1 MTKTRAPRRPVVL
14 LRPVPG
20 TSTIHELWA
29 GTKLIAVFLISV
41 LLTFFPT
48 WTAIGAVA
56 ALVILTAWLAHIP
69 RGAVPTIP
77 IWMVALVIGGS
88 LTVFFS
94 GGPPFWHIGGLTI
107 GFHGVLAVARTTAV
121 AAVLLGT
128 GAMVSWT
135 TNVSE
140 IAPAVAVLGRP
151 LKVFGIPVD
160 ERAATLAL
168 ALRSFPMLSDEF
180 RVLIAARRLRPP
192 QVREGRRHRVAPGD
206 RRRNG
211 RRVIR
216 GAVARSSAPSMRKCA
231 SNGRKSGYLGMLGT
245 GVTRGLPLQCPVRR
259 ALRLLQRLTH
269 VKAPQEH
276 LGEIGLQRGE
286 SGPEALSTGG
296 GDLLTA

>member
-94 GGPPFWHIGGLTI
+94 GGPPFWHIGG
-107 GFHGVLAVARTTAV
+107 
-121 AAVLLGT
+121 
-128 GAMVSWT
+128 S
-135 TNVSE
+135 
-140 IAPAVAVLGRP
+140 P
-151 LKVFGIPVD
+151 
-160 ERAATLAL
+160 
-168 ALRSFPMLSDEF
+168 SDF
-180 RVLIAARRLRPP
+180 TVCSRWPARRRSPRCCWARAPWCRGRQMSPRSRPP
-192 QVREGRRHRVAPGD
+192 WPCWG
-206 RRRNG
+206 
-211 RRVIR
+211 
-216 GAVARSSAPSMRKCA
+216 
-231 SNGRKSGYLGMLGT
+231 
-245 GVTRGLPLQCPVRR
+245 
-259 ALRLLQRLTH
+259 
-269 VKAPQEH
+269 
-276 LGEIGLQRGE
+276 
-286 SGPEALSTGG
+286 GP
-296 GDLLTA
+296 

>member
-1 MTKTRAPRRPVVL
+1 MTTTRAPRRPVVL

-41 LLTFFPT
+41 LLTLFPT

-56 ALVILTAWLAHIP
+56 GMVILTAWLAHIP

-77 IWMVALVIGGS
+77 MWMLALVIGGS

-121 AAVLLGT
+121 AIVLLGA

-140 IAPAVAVLGRP
+140 IAPAVALLGRP

-168 ALRSFPMLSDEF
+168 SLRSFPMLFDEF

-192 QVREGRRHRVAPGD
+192 QVREGRRGFRWVSEVVDMLTAAITVALRRASEMGDAITARGGTGQIAAHPARPGLRD
-206 RRRNG
+206 
-211 RRVIR
+211 
-216 GAVARSSAPSMRKCA
+216 AVALLLLIAV
-231 SNGRKSGYLGMLGT
+231 GT
-245 GVTRGLPLQCPVRR
+245 AVVLFEVL
-259 ALRLLQRLTH
+259 
-269 VKAPQEH
+269 
-276 LGEIGLQRGE
+276 
-286 SGPEALSTGG
+286 
-296 GDLLTA
+296 

>member
-1 MTKTRAPRRPVVL
+1 MTTTRAPRRPVVL

-20 TSTIHELWA
+20 TSLIHELWA
-29 GTKLIAVFLISV
+29 GTKLVAVFLISV
-41 LLTFFPT
+41 LLTLFPT

-69 RGAVPTIP
+69 RGAMPTIP

-94 GGPPFWHIGGLTI
+94 GGPPFWHIGGMTI

-121 AAVLLGT
+121 AIVLLGT

-140 IAPAVAVLGRP
+140 IAPAVALLGRP

-192 QVREGRRHRVAPGD
+192 QVREGRRGLRWVAEIVDMLTAAITVALRRASEMGDAITARGGTGQIAAHPTRPGLRD
-206 RRRNG
+206 
-211 RRVIR
+211 
-216 GAVARSSAPSMRKCA
+216 AVALLIIIAI
-231 SNGRKSGYLGMLGT
+231 GT
-245 GVTRGLPLQCPVRR
+245 AVVLFEVL
-259 ALRLLQRLTH
+259 
-269 VKAPQEH
+269 
-276 LGEIGLQRGE
+276 
-286 SGPEALSTGG
+286 
-296 GDLLTA
+296 

>member
-1 MTKTRAPRRPVVL
+1 MTKTRAQRRPVVL

-20 TSTIHELWA
+20 TSPIHELWA
-29 GTKLIAVFLISV
+29 GTKLLAVFLISV
-41 LLTFFPT
+41 LLTLFPT

-56 ALVILTAWLAHIP
+56 ALVILTAWLARIP

-77 IWMVALVIGGS
+77 IWLVALVIGGS

-151 LKVFGIPVD
+151 LKILGIPVD

-180 RVLIAARRLRPP
+180 RMLIAARRLRPP
-192 QVREGRRHRVAPGD
+192 QVREGRRGFRWITEV
-206 RRRNG
+206 
-211 RRVIR
+211 V
-216 GAVARSSAPSMRKCA
+216 
-231 SNGRKSGYLGMLGT
+231 
-245 GVTRGLPLQCPVRR
+245 
-259 ALRLLQRLTH
+259 
-269 VKAPQEH
+269 
-276 LGEIGLQRGE
+276 
-286 SGPEALSTGG
+286 
-296 GDLLTA
+296 DLLTAAITAALRRASEMGDAITARGGTGQISAHPARPGVRDAIALSLVIAVGTAVVLFEVL

>member
-94 GGPPFWHIGGLTI
+94 GGPPFCHIGGLTI

-192 QVREGRRHRVAPGD
+192 QVREGRR
-206 RRRNG
+206 G
-211 RRVIR
+211 RRGLRWIAEAVDMLTAAITAALRRASEMGDAITAR
-216 GAVARSSAPSMRKCA
+216 G
-231 SNGRKSGYLGMLGT
+231 GT
-245 GVTRGLPLQCPVRR
+245 GQISAHPARPGLNDAI
-259 ALRLLQRLTH
+259 ALLL
-269 VKAPQEH
+269 VIAV
-276 LGEIGLQRGE
+276 G
-286 SGPEALSTGG
+286 
-296 GDLLTA
+296 TAVVLFEVL

>member
-1 MTKTRAPRRPVVL
+1 MTTTRAPRRPVVL

-41 LLTFFPT
+41 LLTLFPT
-48 WTAIGAVA
+48 WAAIGAVA
-56 ALVILTAWLAHIP
+56 GLVILTAWLAHIP

-77 IWMVALVIGGS
+77 MWMLALVIGGS

-121 AAVLLGT
+121 AIVLLGA

-140 IAPAVAVLGRP
+140 IAPAVALLGRP

-168 ALRSFPMLSDEF
+168 SLRSFPMLFDEF
-180 RVLIAARRLRPP
+180 RVLVAARRLRPP
-192 QVREGRRHRVAPGD
+192 QVREGRRGFRWVSEVVDMLTAAITVALRRASEMGDAITARGGTGQIAAHPARPGLRD
-206 RRRNG
+206 
-211 RRVIR
+211 
-216 GAVARSSAPSMRKCA
+216 AVALALLIA
-231 SNGRKSGYLGMLGT
+231 VGT
-245 GVTRGLPLQCPVRR
+245 AVVLFEVL
-259 ALRLLQRLTH
+259 
-269 VKAPQEH
+269 
-276 LGEIGLQRGE
+276 
-286 SGPEALSTGG
+286 
-296 GDLLTA
+296 

>member
-1 MTKTRAPRRPVVL
+1 MTTTRAPRRPVVL

-20 TSTIHELWA
+20 TSPIHELWA

-41 LLTFFPT
+41 LLTLFPT

-56 ALVILTAWLAHIP
+56 ALVIITAWLAHIP
-69 RGAVPTIP
+69 RGAMPTIP

-94 GGPPFWHIGGLTI
+94 GGPPFWHIGGMTI

-121 AAVLLGT
+121 AIVLLGT

-140 IAPAVAVLGRP
+140 IAPAVAMLGRP

-180 RVLIAARRLRPP
+180 RVLIAARKLRPP
-192 QVREGRRHRVAPGD
+192 QVHEGRRGLRWVAEVVDMLTAAITVALRRASEMGDAITARGGTGQIAAHPTRPGPRD
-206 RRRNG
+206 
-211 RRVIR
+211 
-216 GAVARSSAPSMRKCA
+216 AVALLIIIAV
-231 SNGRKSGYLGMLGT
+231 GT
-245 GVTRGLPLQCPVRR
+245 AVVLFEVL
-259 ALRLLQRLTH
+259 
-269 VKAPQEH
+269 
-276 LGEIGLQRGE
+276 
-286 SGPEALSTGG
+286 
-296 GDLLTA
+296 

>member
-1 MTKTRAPRRPVVL
+1 MTTTRAPRRPVVL

-41 LLTFFPT
+41 LLTLFPT

-56 ALVILTAWLAHIP
+56 GLVILTAWLAYIP

-77 IWMVALVIGGS
+77 MWMLALVIGGS

-121 AAVLLGT
+121 AIVLLGA

-140 IAPAVAVLGRP
+140 IAPAVALLGRP

-168 ALRSFPMLSDEF
+168 SLRSFPMLFDEF
-180 RVLIAARRLRPP
+180 RVLVAARRLRPP
-192 QVREGRRHRVAPGD
+192 QVREGRRGFRWVSEVVDMLTAAITVALRRASEMGDAITARGGTGQIAAHPVRPGLRD
-206 RRRNG
+206 
-211 RRVIR
+211 
-216 GAVARSSAPSMRKCA
+216 AVALLLLIAV
-231 SNGRKSGYLGMLGT
+231 GT
-245 GVTRGLPLQCPVRR
+245 AVVLFEVL
-259 ALRLLQRLTH
+259 
-269 VKAPQEH
+269 
-276 LGEIGLQRGE
+276 
-286 SGPEALSTGG
+286 
-296 GDLLTA
+296 

>member
-1 MTKTRAPRRPVVL
+1 MTTTRAPRRPVVL

-20 TSTIHELWA
+20 TSPIHRLWA

-41 LLTFFPT
+41 LLTLFPT
-48 WTAIGAVA
+48 WTVIGAVA
-56 ALVILTAWLAHIP
+56 ALVIITAWLAHIP

-77 IWMVALVIGGS
+77 IWMLALVIGGS

-121 AAVLLGT
+121 AIVLLGT

-140 IAPAVAVLGRP
+140 IAPAVALLGRP

-192 QVREGRRHRVAPGD
+192 QVREGRRGLGWVAEVVDMLTAAITVALRRASEMGDAITARGGSGQIAAHPHRPGRWD
-206 RRRNG
+206 
-211 RRVIR
+211 
-216 GAVARSSAPSMRKCA
+216 AVALLVLIAV
-231 SNGRKSGYLGMLGT
+231 GT
-245 GVTRGLPLQCPVRR
+245 AVVLFEVL
-259 ALRLLQRLTH
+259 
-269 VKAPQEH
+269 
-276 LGEIGLQRGE
+276 
-286 SGPEALSTGG
+286 
-296 GDLLTA
+296 